1 MDITIA
7 KPLILK
13 RYRDLKAQGY
23 TEEHHFPEAD
33 GYGYVLMINPVTMD
47 RIRLYDHGLIDG
59 PNYFTEGA
67 A

>member
-23 TEEHHFPEAD
+23 TEEHLFPD
-33 GYGYVLMINPVTMD
+33 DGYVLLVNPATMD
-47 RIRLYDHGLIDG
+47 RVRLYDHGLIDG
-59 PNYFTEGA
+59 PY
-67 A
+67 